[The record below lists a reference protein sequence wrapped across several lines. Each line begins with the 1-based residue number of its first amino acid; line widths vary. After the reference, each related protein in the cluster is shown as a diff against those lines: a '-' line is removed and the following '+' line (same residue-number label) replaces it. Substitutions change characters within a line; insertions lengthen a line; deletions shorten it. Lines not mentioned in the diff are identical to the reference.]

1 MRSYPGNFNWCI
13 KGEDRGSARI
23 EHPQTF
29 SQPNSYTT
37 DTTMDFF
44 ASLPVFAITSN
55 IPVPEH
61 EPSTPIDADFGG
73 GAFGGCFVA

>member
-1 MRSYPGNFNWCI
+1 
-13 KGEDRGSARI
+13 
-23 EHPQTF
+23 
-29 SQPNSYTT
+29 
-37 DTTMDFF
+37 MDFF

-55 IPVPEH
+55 VPVPEH